1 MRKNRIYFTVNFLI
15 TITHAP
21 QLIVV
26 IIYTHN
32 TETSSLKYKPKL
44 HISLTQNTHISLCV

>member
-1 MRKNRIYFTVNFLI
+1 MFNLISHESNDINVKKNRIYFTVNFLI

-26 IIYTHN
+26 IIYIDI
-32 TETSSLKYKPKL
+32 P
-44 HISLTQNTHISLCV
+44 ITQKQVP